1 MIMASLKKAIDC
13 LSRAIRS
20 RSNLRPVVL
29 FCLGAVTA
37 LLGLAMGMANIG
49 SSAFVASLIL
59 AGVVL
64 GALAVAAVM
73 LRPDSAN
80 DN

>member
-1 MIMASLKKAIDC
+1 MASLKKALDC

-29 FCLGAVTA
+29 FCLGAVMA
-37 LLGLAMGMANIG
+37 LLGLAMGMSNIG
-49 SSAFVASLIL
+49 SSAFAASLIL

-64 GALAVAAVM
+64 GALAVAGVM
-73 LRPDSAN
+73 LRPASAN